1 MTCHIRSLSASGHAE
16 FLQTGDL
23 RQAQRHRPTHPLVNS
38 VSVKGG
44 WRVSGRSACSQGAKP
59 QNNVVSAARA
69 AYHSEHRTP
78 QKVVGGTGM
87 PTVSNH
93 HRLDQRSLALR
104 GVVADAIR
112 RNPAVIERADQ
123 LRQSNPFTGL
133 LSAMEP

>member
-1 MTCHIRSLSASGHAE
+1 
-16 FLQTGDL
+16 
-23 RQAQRHRPTHPLVNS
+23 
-38 VSVKGG
+38 
-44 WRVSGRSACSQGAKP
+44 
-59 QNNVVSAARA
+59 
-69 AYHSEHRTP
+69 
-78 QKVVGGTGM
+78 M